1 MAIVYVTL
9 NTGGTVNSNLIEMGF
24 GEFAEENYISRVRVQ
39 HLLHKCDGR
48 YNSVISYFRRI
59 MSVES
64 IVKIRTKVFH
74 PL

>member
-9 NTGGTVNSNLIEMGF
+9 NTGSTVNSNLIEMGF

-48 YNSVISYFRRI
+48 
-59 MSVES
+59 
-64 IVKIRTKVFH
+64 
-74 PL
+74 